1 MANQPGKP
9 DLLELGKKLLEEGPI
24 AARPV
29 PRRVL
34 MLFHGMYVAE
44 SQSALYVWEH
54 KYYPYYYLPRD
65 SFWPEPPRPCPLQD
79 TENISYWTAELGDE
93 AWSTDRVLVF
103 AAPEVLGN
111 KAKVFGDMV
120 RVEFSAVDGW
130 FEDDV
135 PMGVRELMQISPIQD
150 DDAMPASQTER
161 ENDGRSIFIKGRR
174 KLISWRTHWRQQIQ
188 NNNQR
193 SSDVQGNQQ
202 HWLSRLLPG
211 KQEG

>member
-9 DLLELGKKLLEEGPI
+9 DLLALGKKLLEEGPI

-44 SQSALYVWEH
+44 SRSALYVWEH

-65 SFWPEPPRPCPLQD
+65 CFWPEEPRAHPNQD
-79 TENISYWTAELGDE
+79 TENGSYWTAELGDE

-111 KAKVFGDMV
+111 QARVFGDMV

-130 FEDDV
+130 FEDGV

-150 DDAMPASQTER
+150 DDAGLVEEER
-161 ENDGRSIFIKGRR
+161 DNRSIFIKGRR
-174 KLISWRTHWRQQIQ
+174 KLVSLKSHWRQQTQ
-188 NNNQR
+188 SNAPR
-193 SSDVQGNQQ
+193 SPDVPGQQQ

-211 KQEG
+211 KREG